1 MSATIHKI
9 SHNLE
14 ISRILRVRTYAT
26 MAARKECRCRLSDP
40 RRGRGPPPGRARAAR
55 SRPGAATPPNGGNLA
70 PARSP
75 AARELYQR
83 PRGRLPAAPTAAEG
97 VPRAPR
103 TPLTLL
109 LAPRPAPTACASV
122 RRLLRPARPPGGRPR
137 PAGLA
142 PLARGGGAAAPLG
155 SAPARQTGRGKSWAT
170 RVRVPGGVE
179 AAEKSTQLNSSQ

>member
-1 MSATIHKI
+1 MWAT
-9 SHNLE
+9 
-14 ISRILRVRTYAT
+14 TT
-26 MAARKECRCRLSDP
+26 AAETRPHRPSQAWREHGSPL
-40 RRGRGPPPGRARAAR
+40 GRD
-55 SRPGAATPPNGGNLA
+55 RPAGAAPEPPAAPNGGNLA
-70 PARSP
+70 PARSR
-75 AARELYQR
+75 AACVHNQR
-83 PRGRLPAAPTAAEG
+83 LRGRLPAAPTAAEG

-137 PAGLA
+137 PAGLG

-155 SAPARQTGRGKSWAT
+155 SAPARQAGRVKSWAT
-170 RVRVPGGVE
+170 RVQVPGGVE